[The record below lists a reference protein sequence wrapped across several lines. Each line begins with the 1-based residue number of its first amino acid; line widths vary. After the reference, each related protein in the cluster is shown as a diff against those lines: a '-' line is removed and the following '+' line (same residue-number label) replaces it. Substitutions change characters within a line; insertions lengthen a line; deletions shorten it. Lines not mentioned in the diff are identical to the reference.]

1 MLYYAMLYMNFPIPS
16 DLSFII
22 FYANVLTNERRQ
34 DLYVGEAL
42 SQRAPQRETP
52 GKNILF
58 KIIWFSKKTMFLHF
72 DEQRDV
78 LESRRLENKYH
89 EAVP

>member
-1 MLYYAMLYMNFPIPS
+1 MLYYAMLYMNFPITS

-52 GKNILF
+52 GKNILL
-58 KIIWFSKKTMFLHF
+58 KIIWFSKKTTYIFTF
-72 DEQRDV
+72 
-78 LESRRLENKYH
+78 
-89 EAVP
+89 

>member
-1 MLYYAMLYMNFPIPS
+1 MLYYALLYMNTLVQS
-16 DLSFII
+16 DLSLII
-22 FYANVLTNERRQ
+22 FHIKVLTNERRQ

-58 KIIWFSKKTMFLHF
+58 KIIWFSEKTIFYTLTSVF
-72 DEQRDV
+72 RIKTAGKQK
-78 LESRRLENKYH
+78 S
-89 EAVP
+89 